1 MFSSPF
7 TISPHNVHYEGEYS
21 AKEHEWRRIC
31 AADKA
36 SNLASLLGARSV
48 TSVLEVGC
56 GTGAVLAAVARL
68 GVGTRHVG
76 VDMADP
82 TVHLDDGAR
91 TFDIQAYDGVRLPF
105 EDASFDLVYSSH
117 VIEHVPNPRGLLDE
131 IRRVARGAI
140 YLEVPCELHVRAS
153 RASLQRTLDIGHI
166 NAYTPESFKLL
177 VQTSGLRLL
186 DSRLFDHS
194 LDVQAFRI
202 SRLKGQL
209 KKAIRG
215 ALLSASPLWASRAF
229 TYHFG
234 ILCEPER

>member
-21 AKEHEWRRIC
+21 ATEHEWRRIC

-36 SNLASLLGARSV
+36 NNLAALLGARPV
-48 TSVLEVGC
+48 ASVLEVGC

-76 VDMADP
+76 VDIADP
-82 TVHLDDGAR
+82 TVHLDAAAR
-91 TFDIQAYDGVRLPF
+91 DFDIQVYDGVRLPF
-105 EDASFDLVYSSH
+105 EAASFDLVYSSH
-117 VIEHVPNPRGLLDE
+117 VIEHVPNPRGLLAE

-140 YLEVPCELHVRAS
+140 YLEVPCELHVRAT
-153 RASLQRTLDIGHI
+153 RDSLQRTLDIGHI

-202 SRLKGQL
+202 SRFRAQL

-215 ALLSASPLWASRAF
+215 MLLSASPQWASRTF

-234 ILCEPER
+234 VLCEPD

>member
-1 MFSSPF
+1 VFSNPF
-7 TISPHNVHYEGEYS
+7 IVSPHNAHFEGEYS
-21 AKEHEWRRIC
+21 ATEHEWLRVC
-31 AADKA
+31 AVDKA
-36 SNLASLLGARSV
+36 SNLASLLGARSFD
-48 TSVLEVGC
+48 SVLEVGC

-76 VDMADP
+76 VDMVDP
-82 TVHLDDGAR
+82 SVHLDDRAR
-91 TFDIQAYDGVRLPF
+91 AFDIQAYDGVRAPF

-117 VIEHVPNPRGLLDE
+117 VIEHVPNPRGLLAE
-131 IRRVARGAI
+131 IRRVARGSI
-140 YLEVPCELHVRAS
+140 YLEVPCELHVRAT
-153 RASLQRTLDIGHI
+153 RDALQRTLDIGHI

-177 VQTSGLRLL
+177 VQTSGLRML

-215 ALLSASPLWASRAF
+215 TLLKASPQWASRTF

-234 ILCEPER
+234 VLCEPE

>member
-7 TISPHNVHYEGEYS
+7 TISPHNAHYEGEYS

-36 SNLASLLGARSV
+36 SNLASLLGVRSV
-48 TSVLEVGC
+48 ASVLEVGC

-117 VIEHVPNPRGLLDE
+117 VIEHVPNPRGLLAE
-131 IRRVARGAI
+131 IRRVARGASTSRYRANCMFGRRAPPFSARWTSAI
-140 YLEVPCELHVRAS
+140 STPTRPSRSSCWSRHPVSNCWIRAS
-153 RASLQRTLDIGHI
+153 STTALTCRPSAAR
-166 NAYTPESFKLL
+166 
-177 VQTSGLRLL
+177 
-186 DSRLFDHS
+186 DSRVS
-194 LDVQAFRI
+194 
-202 SRLKGQL
+202 
-209 KKAIRG
+209 
-215 ALLSASPLWASRAF
+215 
-229 TYHFG
+229 
-234 ILCEPER
+234 

>member
-7 TISPHNVHYEGEYS
+7 TISPHNAHYEGEYS
-21 AKEHEWRRIC
+21 TKEYEWRRIC

-48 TSVLEVGC
+48 ASVLEVGC

-82 TVHLDDGAR
+82 SVHLDDGAR
-91 TFDIQAYDGVRLPF
+91 AFDIQAYDGVRLPF

-117 VIEHVPNPRGLLDE
+117 VVEHVPNPRGLLAE

-153 RASLQRTLDIGHI
+153 HASLQRTLDIGHI

-177 VQTSGLRLL
+177 VQTSGLKLL

-194 LDVQAFRI
+194 LDVQAFSS

-215 ALLSASPLWASRAF
+215 TLLAASPQWASRTF

-234 ILCEPER
+234 VLCEPE